1 MKMAIIRTVK
11 SAFLIFLLT
20 PFFVAYSQSTQ
31 KLNSTAPFKMIS
43 FTVTLD
49 NNNIIL
55 KWTKVS
61 EVVIPSFYIERS
73 EDGKIYKNAGLVF
86 SDEKNINSNFQF
98 KDEKV
103 TSNTKM
109 VFYRLRYTDEVGK
122 IYYSDIRMIRLET
135 EQETLTLTCFP
146 NPVQDELRL
155 TFPKDWQGKKIQLQ
169 VLSGNGMTIKNLQI
183 NNAGQ
188 TESISTL
195 NLTKG
200 LYFLKVMTNNKISQ
214 TTIIKS

>member
-1 MKMAIIRTVK
+1 MNPAIIRSLK
-11 SAFLIFLLT
+11 SAFLIFLLS
-20 PFFVAYSQSTQ
+20 PFFMAFSQSTQ

-43 FTVTLD
+43 FTVTVD
-49 NNNIIL
+49 NNNVIL
-55 KWTKVS
+55 KWTKVP

-73 EDGKIYKNAGLVF
+73 EDGKKYKNAGLVF
-86 SDEKNINSNFQF
+86 SDEKNTNSNFQF

-103 TSNTKM
+103 SSNTKM
-109 VFYRLRYTDEVGK
+109 VFYRLRYTDEVGR

-135 EQETLTLTCFP
+135 DQETMTLTCFP

-155 TFPKDWQGKKIQLQ
+155 TFPKDWQGKKIQVE
-169 VLSGNGMTIKNLQI
+169 VLSGNGMIIKNLQL

-200 LYFLKVMTNNKISQ
+200 IYFLKLISENKISQ

>member
-1 MKMAIIRTVK
+1 
-11 SAFLIFLLT
+11 
-20 PFFVAYSQSTQ
+20 
-31 KLNSTAPFKMIS
+31 
-43 FTVTLD
+43 
-49 NNNIIL
+49 
-55 KWTKVS
+55 
-61 EVVIPSFYIERS
+61 
-73 EDGKIYKNAGLVF
+73 
-86 SDEKNINSNFQF
+86 
-98 KDEKV
+98 
-103 TSNTKM
+103 
-109 VFYRLRYTDEVGK
+109 
-122 IYYSDIRMIRLET
+122 MIRLET

-195 NLTKG
+195 NLAKG
-200 LYFLKVMTNNKISQ
+200 IYFLKVMTNNRISQ

>member
-1 MKMAIIRTVK
+1 MKLTLIRTLR
-11 SAFLIFLLT
+11 SALVVFLLAQCIT
-20 PFFVAYSQSTQ
+20 VCSQSTQ
-31 KLNSTAPFKMIS
+31 KLNGTAPFKMIS
-43 FTVTLD
+43 FTVALD
-49 NNNIIL
+49 NNNVIL
-55 KWTKVS
+55 KWTKVQ

-73 EDGKIYKNAGLVF
+73 EDGKKYKNAGLVF

-103 TSNTKM
+103 TSTTKM
-109 VFYRLRYTDEVGK
+109 VFYRLRYTDEVGR

-135 EQETLTLTCFP
+135 EQETLALSCFP

-155 TFPKDWQGKKIQLQ
+155 TFPKEWQGKKIQLE
-169 VLSGNGMTIKNLQI
+169 VLSGNGILIKKVQI

-188 TESISTL
+188 TEAISTH

-200 LYFLKVMTNNKISQ
+200 IYFLKVISENKISQ